1 MKAKEYFKRLC
12 DDTSTLLLQARINN
26 IHSDI
31 VVEMKDLIKVRHITQ
46 DHGKFAVLKEVDNK
60 WRTIV
65 RLCKQAPQV
74 DIDIREDEF
83 LTYIHNNVPE
93 FKKFIQIQEVDENGN
108 IINKENDK
116 PTEIPYFHKVIPLNE
131 ITNENITHEIL
142 ACMYALGGYGQM
154 GMPLSTLKP
163 LAHRISLLRYW
174 KENGIKY
181 EQIEEY
187 NKDPNKFVH
196 EVIKPIMF

>member
-1 MKAKEYFKRLC
+1 MKAKEYVKRLC

-26 IHSDI
+26 IHSDM
-31 VVEMKDLIKVRHITQ
+31 VAEMKDLIKVRHITQ

-60 WRTIV
+60 WKTIV
-65 RLCKQAPQV
+65 RLCKQAPLV
-74 DIDIREDEF
+74 DVDIREDEF

-93 FKKFIQIQEVDENGN
+93 FKKFIRIQEVDENGN
-108 IINKENDK
+108 IKKE
-116 PTEIPYFHKVIPLNE
+116 EAEVPYFHKVIPLNE

-142 ACMYALGGYGQM
+142 ACMYALGNYSQAGI
-154 GMPLSTLKP
+154 PLSSLVP

-174 KENGIKY
+174 KETGINH

-187 NKDPNKFVH
+187 DKDPKKFVN
-196 EVIKPIMF
+196 EIIKPIMF